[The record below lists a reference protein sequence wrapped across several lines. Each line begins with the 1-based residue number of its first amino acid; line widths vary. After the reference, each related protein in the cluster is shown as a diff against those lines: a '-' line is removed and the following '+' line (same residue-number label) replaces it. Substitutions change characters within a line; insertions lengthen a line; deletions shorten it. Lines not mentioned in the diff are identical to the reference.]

1 MQRGPQ
7 RHRHLPRRTDARMIA
22 LALTGLGL
30 VLLIE
35 GLVYALA
42 PSLIENMLAALRS
55 LGLPE
60 RRLVGLA
67 VLATGAALL
76 WLAALIGT

>member
-1 MQRGPQ
+1 
-7 RHRHLPRRTDARMIA
+7 MIA
-22 LALTGLGL
+22 MALTGLGL

-42 PSLIENMLAALRS
+42 PSLIEDMLAALRR
-55 LGLPE
+55 LDLAD

>member
-1 MQRGPQ
+1 MRRGPQ

-42 PSLIENMLAALRS
+42 PSLIEDMLAALRS

>member
-1 MQRGPQ
+1 
-7 RHRHLPRRTDARMIA
+7 MIETA
-22 LALTGLGL
+22 LLALGL
-30 VLLIE
+30 VLIVE

-42 PSLIENMLAALRS
+42 PSLIEDMLAALRS

>member
-42 PSLIENMLAALRS
+42 PSLIEDMLAALRS

-76 WLAALIGT
+76 WLAALIET